1 MLKKF
6 ISDSLI
12 YLVPSFL
19 SKISGF
25 ILLLIYVRNLS
36 VEEYGIAEL
45 ILITFSLLNMILPL
59 EITQGVARYFREI
72 PSSER
77 YKIVSTS
84 CIFTGTVFL
93 LPILASF
100 LIFLFYEDIN
110 LIQSINSKTLILIS
124 AFMFFCSLQRLIENQ
139 LRWSIM
145 PKEYGYLSIFG
156 FISLIIFAWYF
167 VYILKLNLIGFIF
180 ANLLSSALSVFFG
193 FYLLSYKFN
202 LSLTFDKKILTTLL
216 NFSYPLVF
224 SSAAFY
230 IFSYSDRWMLQ
241 FYESAESVGLYGSA
255 SRIAIL
261 TATLHILLRSAF
273 MPLVY
278 DNYKKGQTRKDIS
291 SIFTIVTMIGIVLVS
306 FISLFSKELVDLILG
321 EDYALASSIVATI
334 SISLILVN
342 SYFYAPGLSIAKKTK
357 LIAAISFI
365 CAGINIIGNF
375 ILIPV
380 FSLKGA
386 AYSSVIASF
395 SLVALYFYFGQKE
408 YKIEYQYKSIF
419 LMMILWIIFVSF
431 INFFTFSYLS
441 KISFLSLFILVTIL
455 LCWNQLKLT
464 YYTLNKTS

>member
-6 ISDSLI
+6 ISDSVI

-36 VEEYGIAEL
+36 LEEYGIAEL
-45 ILITFSLLNMILPL
+45 ILITFSLLNMLLPL
-59 EITQGVARYFREI
+59 EITQGVARFFRETPI
-72 PSSER
+72 SER
-77 YKIVSTS
+77 HKIVSTS
-84 CIFTGTVFL
+84 SIFTGIVFL

-100 LIFLFYEDIN
+100 LIFLFYKDIN
-110 LIQSINSKTLILIS
+110 LIESLNNKILILIS

-145 PKEYGYLSIFG
+145 PKEYAYLTIFG

-167 VYILKLNLIGFIF
+167 VYIVKLNLLGFIL
-180 ANLLSSALSVFFG
+180 ANVLSSALSVFFG
-193 FYLLSYKFN
+193 YYLLSYKFN
-202 LSLTFDKKILTTLL
+202 LTLTFDKKILKTLL

-224 SSAAFY
+224 SSSAFY

-241 FYESAESVGLYGSA
+241 FYESAESVGLYGGA

-278 DNYKKGQTRKDIS
+278 DSYKKDQTRKDIS
-291 SIFTIVTMIGIVLVS
+291 NIFTIVTMIGIVLIS
-306 FISLFSKELVDLILG
+306 FIFLFSKELVDLILG

-334 SISLILVN
+334 SVSLILVN
-342 SYFYAPGLSIAKKTK
+342 TYFYAPGLSIAKKTK
-357 LIAAISFI
+357 LIAIISFI
-365 CAGINIIGNF
+365 CAGINIMGNF
-375 ILIPV
+375 ILIPA

-386 AYSSVIASF
+386 AFSSVIASF

-408 YKIEYQYKSIF
+408 YKIDYEYRSIF
-419 LMMILWIIFVSF
+419 LIMMLWILFVTF
-431 INFFTFSYLS
+431 INFFILSYLY
-441 KISFLSLFILVTIL
+441 KILFLSLFIVVTIL
-455 LCWNQLKLT
+455 LCWKQLKST
-464 YYTLNKTS
+464 YYALSKT